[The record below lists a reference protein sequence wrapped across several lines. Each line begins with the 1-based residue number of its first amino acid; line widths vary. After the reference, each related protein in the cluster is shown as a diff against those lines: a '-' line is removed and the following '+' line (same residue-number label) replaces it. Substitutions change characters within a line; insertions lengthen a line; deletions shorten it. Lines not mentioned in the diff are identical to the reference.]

1 MVERPIRPTVKLDDR
16 RYLPPRGWATP
27 KRAKTGRS
35 DQIRYE
41 HCVTILICCP
51 LWWRCDI
58 DTLQSRS
65 VKCLRCRAIK
75 VEDDAYVGR
84 FIRVVFGEEIRTNK
98 QISIRD
104 GYELNGLFSL
114 RFTSVY
120 MQSGGARNLR
130 ISFLRACW
138 FNYSQFQLWFARMF
152 DCVSKGSSRREQ
164 VKAWILRW
172 FLLRRLLLKTLPITW
187 CIYKRTKR
195 YCFERKKWKK

>member
-27 KRAKTGRS
+27 KSAKTGRS

-138 FNYSQFQLWFARMF
+138 FNYSQFQL
-152 DCVSKGSSRREQ
+152 
-164 VKAWILRW
+164 
-172 FLLRRLLLKTLPITW
+172 
-187 CIYKRTKR
+187 
-195 YCFERKKWKK
+195 